1 MAFADSNT
9 SNEKLAVVYCMRR
22 SKGCL
27 LPNDMKNRN
36 WSAKF
41 SNKTMMFTSITAKW
55 CSLANL
61 VAHMVYMY
69 LRGPRDVLVIIMLRS
84 MVSII
89 QTITRVCMEP
99 FENNSFIFDEQD
111 QSNGVYVFANDKIQV
126 QNK

>member
-1 MAFADSNT
+1 MTWKTETDLLSFPI
-9 SNEKLAVVYCMRR
+9 KRW
-22 SKGCL
+22 CL
-27 LPNDMKNRN
+27 LVLQLNDVL
-36 WSAKF
+36 W
-41 SNKTMMFTSITAKW
+41 
-55 CSLANL
+55 LNL

-69 LRGPRDVLVIIMLRS
+69 LRGPRDVLFIIMLRS

>member
-1 MAFADSNT
+1 M
-9 SNEKLAVVYCMRR
+9 
-22 SKGCL
+22 
-27 LPNDMKNRN
+27 
-36 WSAKF
+36 
-41 SNKTMMFTSITAKW
+41 
-55 CSLANL
+55 
-61 VAHMVYMY
+61 
-69 LRGPRDVLVIIMLRS
+69 LVIIMLRS